1 MWRARSDYG
10 CGNARVDDI
19 NNNSNRNLLE
29 GRTHLLSANGVDD
42 LVGMRYEG
50 IIASNGSERTA
61 PAVAFEQPP
70 RVAKKLRERSTDEG
84 SQPRQ

>member
-29 GRTHLLSANGVDD
+29 GRTHLLSVNGADD
-42 LVGMRYEG
+42 LVGMLHEG
-50 IIASNGSERTA
+50 MILSAGSERTA
-61 PAVAFEQPP
+61 PPVAFEQPP
-70 RVAKKLRERSTDEG
+70 RAAKKLSERSTEG
-84 SQPRQ
+84 SPPHQ